1 MAETPSPRRPRV
13 PKPAAK
19 GIAQEEP
26 KSRQKAKLAADTGKQ
41 QMDLAE
47 RSASEGGPPL
57 TADGRPLAKITVAGA
72 ELIPHGQFANIS
84 CGPAMFEIW
93 VDPLDEEPVS
103 DEMASGIAKAAN
115 KVFDALY
122 GDVLSVQR
130 ALIQKAIDEQA
141 AAG

>member
-1 MAETPSPRRPRV
+1 MAATPSPRRPRV
-13 PKPAAK
+13 PKPSEPS
-19 GIAQEEP
+19 IAQEEP
-26 KSRQKAKLAADTGKQ
+26 KSRQKAKVAADRGKQ
-41 QMDLAE
+41 QADLAE
-47 RSASEGGPPL
+47 RSATEAGPPM
-57 TADGRPLAKITVAGA
+57 TSDGRPLSKITVAGA

-103 DEMASGIAKAAN
+103 DELAAGLAKAAN

-130 ALIQKAIDEQA
+130 ALIQQAIEQQA
-141 AAG
+141 AQG

>member
-1 MAETPSPRRPRV
+1 MPTPRV
-13 PKPAAK
+13 PRPASPSIAK
-19 GIAQEEP
+19 EEP
-26 KSRQKAKLAADTGKQ
+26 KSRQKAAVATKTGEQ
-41 QMDLAE
+41 QQALAE
-47 RSASEGGPPL
+47 RSAGLTVSPPL

-103 DEMASGIAKAAN
+103 NEVADGLAKAAN

-130 ALIQKAIDEQA
+130 ALIQKSIEEQA
-141 AAG
+141 KAA